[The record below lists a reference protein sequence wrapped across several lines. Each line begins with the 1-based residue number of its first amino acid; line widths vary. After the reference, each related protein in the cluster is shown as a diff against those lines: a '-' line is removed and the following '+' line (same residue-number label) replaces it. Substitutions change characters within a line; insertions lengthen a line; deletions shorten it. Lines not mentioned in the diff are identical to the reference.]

1 MKWADTICCIWQK
14 DFVLYFWMLIGTD
27 IFGYSNGLEVLI
39 LCDFGKISQEFI
51 SLIFAGYSLYRNLL
65 RLTAK
70 KL

>member
-1 MKWADTICCIWQK
+1 
-14 DFVLYFWMLIGTD
+14 MLIGTD
-27 IFGYSNGLEVLI
+27 ICGYSNGLEVLI